1 MKGRPTKS
9 DILKKFTERR
19 PILEAL
25 SIVVH
30 LIVGVID
37 FHAYLIGKIR
47 QNLSLL
53 RYVEQRSQS
62 NLFTKRAIPKFQI
75 SNFKFGIPNLNFWD
89 EGHSKEVWRG
99 EYAPTC
105 AVLH

>member
-62 NLFTKRAIPKFQI
+62 NLFTKRAYIK
-75 SNFKFGIPNLNFWD
+75 IPNLNFWD